1 MKNTTFRKKAL
12 LSSVAM
18 LLVALV
24 ALGSATFA
32 WFTQNP
38 TVNATGLS
46 LQATASAGLQIVS
59 QTEKALGKDYDVST
73 VINATAIGTTNP
85 NGKTLG
91 TPISLNCDES
101 GVVFYTT
108 QAALETSYEKAASAQ
123 ISPAAAEFTEILY
136 LRSSLEGG
144 DPVTVTSAKV
154 TISPSEKENKD
165 KATKLY
171 NAIRVTLVDDSSTVI
186 GTWSPDGIANSYL
199 TSTGIAM
206 TTDPETSTQVAKK
219 YTNAYVQGTE
229 ATMSKSVGY
238 DTNSYVTM
246 YVWLDGEDDVCKTAN
261 VENLKQLVKE
271 INVQFSTK

>member
-59 QTEKALGKDYDVST
+59 QTEKALGKDFDVST
-73 VINATAIGTTNP
+73 VLNASAIGTTDP
-85 NGKTLG
+85 DGKTLG

-108 QAALETSYEKAASAQ
+108 QAALETSYEKAAEAQ
-123 ISPAAAEFTEILY
+123 ISPAAAEVTEILY

-154 TISPSEKENKD
+154 TISPSVEDD

-171 NAIRVTLVDDSSTVI
+171 NAIRVTLVDDSGTVI
-186 GTWSPDGIANSYL
+186 GTWSPDGVANSYL

-206 TTDPETSTQVAKK
+206 TTDPETSEQVAKK
-219 YTNAYVQGTE
+219 YTNAYVQGQA

>member
-59 QTEKALGKDYDVST
+59 QTEKALGKDFDVAT
-73 VINATAIGTTNP
+73 VINASAVGTTDED
-85 NGKTLG
+85 GATLG

-123 ISPAAAEFTEILY
+123 ISPSAAEFTEILY

-154 TISPSEKENKD
+154 TIYPSEKEN

-199 TSTGIAM
+199 TSTGVAM
-206 TTDPETSTQVAKK
+206 TTDPESGEQVAKK
-219 YTNAYVQGTE
+219 YTNAYVQGTA